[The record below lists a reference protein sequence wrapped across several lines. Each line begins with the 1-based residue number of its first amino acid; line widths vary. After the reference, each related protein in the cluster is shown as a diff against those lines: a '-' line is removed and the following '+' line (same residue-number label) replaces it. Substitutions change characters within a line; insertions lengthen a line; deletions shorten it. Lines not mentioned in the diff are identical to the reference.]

1 MLRPALLAALLT
13 VPAAAFAVGT
23 GDSTAPGTTETST
36 RCEAGKIWDQRTRAC
51 IDAKSEA
58 FDDDTRFAAVREL
71 AYAGRGDSA
80 AMVLAAMGEGES
92 DRVLTY
98 RGFLARTAGDFDAAM
113 VFYTVALGRNPD
125 NVMARSYMAQGFVAQ
140 GRMAEAEAELAEIR
154 ARGGAGT
161 WAEAS
166 LVMAIEQGATFRY

>member
-1 MLRPALLAALLT
+1 MLRTAVLATLLT
-13 VPAAAFAVGT
+13 LPAAAFAVGS
-23 GDSTAPGTTETST
+23 GDSAAPTQTETST
-36 RCEAGKIWDQRTRAC
+36 RCEAGKIWDQKTRTC
-51 IDAKSEA
+51 IDAKSEV
-58 FDDDTRFAAVREL
+58 FDDDMRFAAVREL

-80 AMVLAAMGEGES
+80 AMVLAAMREGDT

-113 VFYTVALGRNPD
+113 AFYAAALGQNPD
-125 NVMARSYMAQGFVAQ
+125 NVLARSYMAQGLVAQ
-140 GRMAEAEAELAEIR
+140 GRMAEAEAQLAEIR

>member
-1 MLRPALLAALLT
+1 MFRPALIAAALALPLPALAA
-13 VPAAAFAVGT
+13 GT

-51 IDAKSEA
+51 IDAKSEV

-80 AMVLAAMGEGES
+80 ALVLAAMGEDDS

-98 RGFLARTAGDFDAAM
+98 RGFLARTAGDFDGAMAFYAA
-113 VFYTVALGRNPD
+113 ALERNPA
-125 NVMARSYMAQGFVAQ
+125 NVLARSYMAQGFVAQ
-140 GRMAEAEAELAEIR
+140 GRVDAARAELAEIR

-166 LVMAIEQGATFRY
+166 LVMAIEAGATFRY